1 MDTVILPQR
10 RHCIMMEECC
20 GLDLTLFVNVAV
32 NGSQPKQR
40 VTQSIN
46 YELKTKQDTRTGNHS

>member
-1 MDTVILPQR
+1 
-10 RHCIMMEECC
+10 MMEECC